1 VAVSL
6 AKTVLEVQPIGGL
19 DQSRGEW
26 ATVPGPG
33 GLASQFHTL
42 NNLRY
47 TKTGQ
52 IEKRAGLVAMSSA
65 VLDGY
70 AFGTST
76 DLVAVGGQELVAVG
90 TRAQE
95 TSTQPGE
102 PGAYL
107 WSYSPSA
114 VKWAPKT
121 GVPQLSVERY
131 PGVRGE
137 TDLDSD
143 VTQVARVGAV
153 EMILYT
159 VAGNAYARIVDRA
172 TGAVLLDNTLL
183 VSSALAGK
191 YVLFTCGD
199 GLFTVVWI
207 TSVNQLRRATLNP
220 TTLAT
225 STASVGGAYSFTP
238 ASWDAIPTIAGKWAI
253 AAQGATPGGDVA
265 LRRIDNATAAVD
277 ATAAELGR
285 SGTRLSLG
293 FRIGYNFLLLAWD
306 DRLDVRAKHY
316 IESTLV
322 TALADWQVEP
332 LATFNIVRNLAA
344 QFDDQNRSFVLI
356 GAEDS
361 SGYAS
366 LALRAFDTLGAGLM
380 SLRRIYWVG
389 LQTKPFRLGGSLYA
403 LVCRY
408 RTGAVDVGENYG
420 YALLNL
426 SRRFDAIGGDYPVAL
441 EGSLAPLDGI
451 GLDVATTDEHLA
463 WVQTTS
469 DGDAY
474 LPLVINAAN
483 PEEPA
488 GTPGAAAWVD
498 VVRLRSGRTV
508 DGLWSWAHGARLL
521 HLTSALPV
529 QYDGQSAVE
538 IAFLEPPQLVGSV
551 ALTYGASGP
560 AAGTPDNVYS
570 YLMIWE
576 WIDAQG
582 QIHRSRLSAPF
593 TATISSGSGTNA
605 LVDFDVKTTGIT
617 RRGSKADGTLTR
629 PRLAV
634 FRTLANGTVYY
645 RLDGNGEVNDP
656 GAATLAFQDDETDAV
671 LLAAGRPGLYTA
683 GGILEN
689 ETPPPARHVQVAAR
703 RVWLTSAES
712 AEVWPSREIVAA
724 EAPAFSAV
732 LRISLDEVDER
743 LVGTAWL
750 DGALVIFSERRIFLL
765 DAGAGP
771 GDTGQP
777 PWPSPQALQSSA
789 GCTSGRS
796 IAVFRDGV
804 IYRDPD
810 GFKILTRGRSII
822 DIGGA
827 VRDITDANPVTLDV
841 QVDAAQE
848 RVVFVVATSETGT
861 PQILVYDY
869 RHTGPDGAGSWST
882 WSTEEDPATVRAA
895 IWQGS
900 LVTATNGPC
909 LEGDGATPGYDGI
922 GGGAQWI
929 TGTLATPWLRVGAL
943 GGFQRVWR
951 AVLELRQMSAH
962 GLSLQV
968 YVDGDDTTPVQTET
982 WSAGDVAALQG
993 LPRERLVVGMAT
1005 QKCQSIR
1012 LKLSD
1017 TAPAVSVPE
1026 NPTGFRYSGLSLEV
1040 GQKQG
1045 VDKAQ
1050 KANTR

>member
-1 VAVSL
+1 
-6 AKTVLEVQPIGGL
+6 
-19 DQSRGEW
+19 
-26 ATVPGPG
+26 
-33 GLASQFHTL
+33 
-42 NNLRY
+42 
-47 TKTGQ
+47 
-52 IEKRAGLVAMSSA
+52 
-65 VLDGY
+65 
-70 AFGTST
+70 
-76 DLVAVGGQELVAVG
+76 
-90 TRAQE
+90 
-95 TSTQPGE
+95 
-102 PGAYL
+102 
-107 WSYSPSA
+107 
-114 VKWAPKT
+114 
-121 GVPQLSVERY
+121 
-131 PGVRGE
+131 
-137 TDLDSD
+137 
-143 VTQVARVGAV
+143 
-153 EMILYT
+153 
-159 VAGNAYARIVDRA
+159 
-172 TGAVLLDNTLL
+172 VLLDNTQL
-183 VSSALAGK
+183 VTAALAGK

-207 TSVNQLRRATLNP
+207 TGANQLRRATLNP

-238 ASWDAIPTIAGKWAI
+238 ASWDAIPTISGKWAI
-253 AAQGATPGGDVA
+253 AAQGAVPGGDVA

-306 DRLDVRAKHY
+306 DRLDIRAKHY
-316 IESTLV
+316 VESTLV
-322 TALADWQVEP
+322 TALVDWVVEP
-332 LATFNIVRNLAA
+332 LTSFFAVRNLAA

-380 SLRRIYWVG
+380 SLRRIYWTG

-426 SRRFDAIGGDYPVAL
+426 SRRFDAIGSSYPAAL
-441 EGSLAPLDGI
+441 EGNLAPLDGI

-483 PEEPA
+483 PDEPA

-529 QYDGQSAVE
+529 QYDGQAAVE
-538 IAFLEPPQLVGSV
+538 VAFLEPPQIVGV
-551 ALTYGASGP
+551 PVLTYGASGLV
-560 AAGTPDNVYS
+560 AAPLPNLFGYYMV
-570 YLMIWE
+570 WE

-582 QIHRSRLSAPF
+582 QIHRSRRSNPF
-593 TATISSGSGTNA
+593 KVTVDPASGTHA
-605 LVDFDVKTTGIT
+605 IVDFNVKLTSIT
-617 RRGSKADGTLTR
+617 RRGSAADGALTR

-634 FRTLANGTVYY
+634 FRTLANGEVYY

-656 GAATLAFQDDETDAV
+656 GAAIVAFQDDESDAQ
-671 LLAAGRPGLYTA
+671 LQASGRGTIYTS

-689 ETPPPARHVQVAAR
+689 ETPPPARHVQVASR

-724 EAPAFSAV
+724 EAPAFSSL
-732 LRISLDEVDER
+732 LRISLDDVDER

-750 DGALVIFSERRIFLL
+750 DGALVIFSERRIFIL

-771 GDTGQP
+771 GDTGLP

-789 GCTSGRS
+789 GCVSGRS

-810 GFKILTRGRSII
+810 GFKILTRSRSII

-827 VRDITDANPVTLDV
+827 VRDLTDANPHTLDV

-882 WSTEEDPATVRAA
+882 WSTSEDPTTVRAA

-900 LVTATNGPC
+900 LVTATAGLPH
-909 LEGDGATPGYDGI
+909 LEGAGATPGYDGV

-962 GLSLQV
+962 GLSLEV

>member
-1 VAVSL
+1 MSL
-6 AKTVLEVQPIGGL
+6 QKVTIELLPLGGV

-26 ATVPGPG
+26 ATLAGPG

-42 NNLRY
+42 DNLRY
-47 TKTGQ
+47 TKTGE

-70 AFGTST
+70 AFGTTT
-76 DLVAVGGQELVAVG
+76 DLVAVGGLELVAVG
-90 TRAQE
+90 TRAEE
-95 TSTQPGE
+95 TASQPGE
-102 PGAYL
+102 PGAFL

-114 VKWAPKT
+114 DAWAPKT

-137 TDLDSD
+137 TDLDSA
-143 VTQVARVGAV
+143 VTQVARVGTV
-153 EMILYT
+153 EAILYT
-159 VAGNAYARIVDRA
+159 VGTNAYIRVVDRA
-172 TGAVLLDNTLL
+172 TGAVMLDNTALA
-183 VSSALAGK
+183 SAALAGK
-191 YVLFTCGD
+191 YVLFAVNGV
-199 GLFTVVWI
+199 FVVVWF
-207 TSVNQLRRATLNP
+207 TGANQLRRGTINP
-220 TTLAT
+220 TTLAL
-225 STASVGGAYSFTP
+225 ASANVGAALAFAP
-238 ASWDAIPTIAGKWAI
+238 ASWDAIPTVSGKWAM
-253 AAQGATPGGDVA
+253 AAQGAVPGGDVVVW
-265 LRRIDNATAAVD
+265 RVDNAAGTVD

-293 FRIGYNFLLLAWD
+293 FRVGYNFLLLAWD
-306 DRLDVRAKHY
+306 DRTDVRAKHY
-316 IESTLV
+316 VESTLV

-332 LATFNIVRNLAA
+332 LASFTVVRNLAA

-356 GAEDS
+356 GATDS
-361 SGYAS
+361 SGYPS
-366 LALRAFDTLGAGLM
+366 LALRAFDTLGAGIM

-403 LVCRY
+403 LVCQY
-408 RTGAVDVGENYG
+408 RTGGVDIAWNYG

-426 SRRFDAIGGDYPVAL
+426 SRRFDAIGSSYPVAL
-441 EGSLAPLDGI
+441 EGCLAPTDGI
-451 GLDVATTDEHLA
+451 GLDVGSTDDHLA
-463 WVQTTS
+463 WVQVVDS
-469 DGDAY
+469 DAY

-483 PEEPA
+483 EEEPA

-498 VVRLRSGRTV
+498 VARLRSGRTV

-521 HLTSALPV
+521 HLGSALPV

-538 IAFLEPPQLVGSV
+538 IAFLEPPQIVGSV
-551 ALTYGASGP
+551 NLTYGGSGP
-560 AAGTPDNVYS
+560 AAGSPDNVYG
-570 YLMIWE
+570 YLMVWE

-582 QIHRSRLSAPF
+582 QVHRSRLSAPF
-593 TATISSGSGTNA
+593 SATISSGSGTNA
-605 LVDFDVKTTGIT
+605 IVDFEVKLTSIT
-617 RRGSKADGTLTR
+617 RRGSAADGEATR

-645 RLDGNGEVNDP
+645 RLDGNGEVNST
-656 GAATLAFQDDETDAV
+656 GAATLNFSDDEDDAT

-689 ETPPPARHVQVAAR
+689 ETPPPARHVQVASR

-724 EAPAFSAV
+724 EAPAFSAL

-771 GDTGQP
+771 GDTGAP

-810 GFKILTRGRSII
+810 GFKILTRGRSIV

-827 VRDITDANPVTLDV
+827 VRDLTDANPVTLDV

-848 RVVFVVATSETGT
+848 RVVVVIAASETGE

-869 RHTGPDGAGSWST
+869 RHAGPEGVGSWST

-900 LVTATNGPC
+900 LVTATAGSPC
-909 LEGDGATPGYDGI
+909 LEGGGATPGYDGI
-922 GGGAQWI
+922 GGGPQWI
-929 TGTLATPWLRVGAL
+929 TGTLATPWLRLGAL
-943 GGFQRVWR
+943 GGYQRVWR
-951 AVLELRQMSAH
+951 TVLELRQMSAH

-982 WSAGDVAALQG
+982 WTTTQIAALQG
-993 LPRERLVVGMAT
+993 LPRERLVVGMAV

-1017 TAPAVSVPE
+1017 TAPAVAVAES
-1026 NPTGFRYSGLSLEV
+1026 PTGFRYSGLSLEA
-1040 GQKQG
+1040 G
-1045 VDKAQ
+1045 VKKGVEKAQ